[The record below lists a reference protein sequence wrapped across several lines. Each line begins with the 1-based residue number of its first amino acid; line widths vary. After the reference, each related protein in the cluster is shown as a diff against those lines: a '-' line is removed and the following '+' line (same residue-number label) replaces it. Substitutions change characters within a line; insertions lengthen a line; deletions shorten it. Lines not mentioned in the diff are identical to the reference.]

1 MDSVTSTEND
11 QADTNPAVWKDD
23 VCKGA
28 LGRMGLIMLPSSPA
42 YVISRFLK
50 TINTIMCFI
59 SGNVLLLKR
68 KSNNHTITN
77 KIFFPPRGLNKKFA

>member
-1 MDSVTSTEND
+1 MTRLTLTQLSGK
-11 QADTNPAVWKDD
+11 TNI
-23 VCKGA
+23 CKGA
-28 LGRMGLIMLPSSPA
+28 LGRMGLNMLPSSPA

-68 KSNNHTITN
+68 KSNNYTITN